1 MIVADQSAVE
11 AFLADPASY
20 GEAGATVERVTT
32 HCSQIFLVG
41 ERAFKLKRAV
51 KYSYLDYSTVALRE
65 HFCRAELAIN
75 RRTAP
80 ELYLEVHAVT
90 RNASGTLAFD
100 GAGEVLDWVVEMRR
114 FDERT
119 LFDRLAEAGKL
130 EGDTIRRLAD
140 AIAAFHGDAAAMPDH
155 GGAAAMA
162 RTIAMNDENL
172 RLAAPPLERAA
183 IDDLRAAMEACL
195 ARAAPLLEAR
205 RNGGKVRRCHG
216 DLHLGNVCLVEGRPT
231 LFDAIE
237 FNDDFAGIDV
247 LYDVAFLLMDLTAR
261 HLPELAAIA
270 FNRYLDRTGDD
281 EGLPALPL
289 FMSARAGVRAHVLGT
304 LARSATASEAARA
317 GDRAAAYLRL
327 ARTLLAPHPPRLIA
341 IGGLSGSG
349 KSSMAQALAGD
360 FLPAPGARVIRSDVV
375 RKRLARVAAETRLPR
390 ESYDL
395 ASAERVYAASREAAR
410 HALAAGY
417 SVILDAA
424 FLREPE
430 RKAARIVA
438 QELGVPFIGLWLEAP
453 PDVLAHRIEQRRDD
467 VSDADR
473 AVLAQQ
479 LGYAL
484 GAIDWHRVD
493 ASGDIAATVERA
505 RAALSPHGR

>member
-1 MIVADQSAVE
+1 MIVADQSAVI

-20 GEAGATVERVTT
+20 GLAGAAVERVTT

-65 HFCRAELAIN
+65 RFCRAELAVN

-80 ELYLEVHAVT
+80 ELYVAVHAVT
-90 RNASGTLAFD
+90 RDVSGALAFD

-114 FDERT
+114 FDEET

-130 EGDTIRRLAD
+130 EGGTIRRLAD
-140 AIAAFHGDAAAMPDH
+140 AIAAFHREAAAMPDH

-162 RTIAMNDENL
+162 RTFAMNDENL
-172 RLAAPPLERAA
+172 RLAAPPLDRAA
-183 IDDLRAAMEACL
+183 IDDLRAAMAVHL
-195 ARAAPLLEAR
+195 ARAAPLLETR
-205 RNGGKVRRCHG
+205 RKNGKVRRCHG

-247 LYDVAFLLMDLTAR
+247 LYDIAFLLMDLTAR
-261 HLPELAAIA
+261 RLPQLAAIA
-270 FNRYLDRTGDD
+270 FNRYLDRSGDD
-281 EGLPALPL
+281 DGLPALPL
-289 FMSARAGVRAHVLGT
+289 FLSARAGVRAHVLGT
-304 LARSATASEAARA
+304 LARGVTGGEAARA
-317 GDRAAAYLRL
+317 GVRAAAYLRL
-327 ARTLLAPHPPRLIA
+327 ALVLLAPHPPRLIA

-349 KSSMAQALAGD
+349 KSSVAEALAGD

-375 RKRLARVAAETRLPR
+375 RKRLAGVAAERRLPR
-390 ESYDL
+390 ASYDL

-410 HALAAGY
+410 RVIAAGY
-417 SVILDAA
+417 SAILDAA

-430 RKAARIVA
+430 REAAEIVA
-438 QELGVPFIGLWLEAP
+438 QELSIPFTGLWLEAP
-453 PDVLAHRIEQRRDD
+453 PDVLAQRIEHRRGD

-473 AVLAQQ
+473 TVLAQQ
-479 LGYAL
+479 LGYDL
-484 GAIDWHRVD
+484 GAIDWQRID
-493 ASGDIAATVERA
+493 ASGNIEATVERA
-505 RAALSPHGR
+505 RVAVSTR

>member
-32 HCSQIFLVG
+32 HCSLIFLVG
-41 ERAFKLKRAV
+41 DRAFKLKRAV

-65 HFCRAELAIN
+65 RFCRAELAIN

-80 ELYLEVHAVT
+80 ELYLDVRAVT

-100 GAGEVLDWVVEMRR
+100 SAGEVLDWVVEMRR

-130 EGDTIRRLAD
+130 DGDILRRLAD
-140 AIAAFHGDAAAMPDH
+140 AIAAFHRDAAAMPDH

-162 RTIAMNDENL
+162 RTIATNDENL

-183 IDDLRAAMEACL
+183 IEELRAAMEAHL

-247 LYDVAFLLMDLTAR
+247 LYDLAFLLMDLTAR
-261 HLPELAAIA
+261 QLPALAAVA

-289 FMSARAGVRAHVLGT
+289 FLSARAGVRAHVLGT
-304 LARSATASEAARA
+304 LAHAATGSDAARA
-317 GDRAAAYLRL
+317 SERAAAYLRL
-327 ARTLLAPHPPRLIA
+327 ATTLLAPHPPRLIA
-341 IGGLSGSG
+341 VGGLSGSG
-349 KSSMAQALAGD
+349 KSSVAQALAGD
-360 FLPAPGARVIRSDVV
+360 FLPTPGARVIRSDVV

-395 ASAERVYAASREAAR
+395 ASAERVYSASREAAR
-410 HALAAGY
+410 HVVAAGY

-424 FLREPE
+424 FLRAEE
-430 RKAARIVA
+430 RAAAADLARDLEI
-438 QELGVPFIGLWLEAP
+438 PFTGLWLDAP
-453 PDVLAHRIEQRRDD
+453 ADVLAQRIEQRRDD
-467 VSDADR
+467 ASDADR
-473 AVLAQQ
+473 AVLALQ
-479 LGYAL
+479 LGYDL
-484 GAIDWHRVD
+484 GAIDWRRVD
-493 ASGDIAATVERA
+493 AAGDIAATVERA
-505 RAALSPHGR
+505 REALSLA